1 MGEIKVQRYQT
12 AQIAAEETGN
22 SFFFQV
28 ILIPNPQSLQ
38 T

>member
-1 MGEIKVQRYQT
+1 MGEIKVQRHQT
-12 AQIAAEETGN
+12 AQIAAEESGN
-22 SFFFQV
+22 SIFFQV

>member
-1 MGEIKVQRYQT
+1 MGEIKVQRHQT

-38 T
+38 I